1 MVSQQLKNKKLKPL
15 ECPAVTGGIVFFV
28 ILFFRKWL
36 YLEISQKR
44 GYTWIG
50 YTTDFFKLMATPNL
64 AIPQKSGYTLL
75 GYTLL
80 TDILLLFPH
89 QNWQHILIEV

>member
-1 MVSQQLKNKKLKPL
+1 M
-15 ECPAVTGGIVFFV
+15 VFF
-28 ILFFRKWL
+28 LLYFFFRKWL

-50 YTTDFFKLMATPNL
+50 YTTDFFKLVATPNL

-80 TDILLLFPH
+80 TVILLFFPR